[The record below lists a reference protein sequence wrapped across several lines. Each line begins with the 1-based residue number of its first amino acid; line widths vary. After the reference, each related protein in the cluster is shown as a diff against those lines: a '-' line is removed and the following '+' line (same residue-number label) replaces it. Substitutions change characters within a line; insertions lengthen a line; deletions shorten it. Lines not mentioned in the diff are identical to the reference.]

1 MSGTSFLVNSMY
13 HTVSYLGRTRPTH
26 SYCVPDKCLCEL
38 KRKRREDPLLRS
50 LIITPE
56 RQMVTARCGG
66 TPPSTFFLKPS
77 QAPSIHKA
85 ADSKSPGHRPSI
97 SCKFRFSSPSLPPS
111 WQLAYQH
118 IVGKWRPLSK
128 PCRWAVPQMLPRV
141 RTPQYHNGGRAE
153 RYPPYNTGTAGL
165 SSLI

>member
-26 SYCVPDKCLCEL
+26 SHCVPDKCLCEL

-56 RQMVTARCGG
+56 RQMVTASYGVPLL
-66 TPPSTFFLKPS
+66 PPSFSSLAKPPL
-77 QAPSIHKA
+77 AHEA

-97 SCKFRFSSPSLPPS
+97 SCKFGFSSPSVPPS

-118 IVGKWRPLSK
+118 IVGEWRPLGK
-128 PCRWAVPQMLPRV
+128 PCRWAAPQILPRV
-141 RTPQYHNGGRAE
+141 RTPQYHSGGRAE